1 MIHIKDVAKQTNIT
15 VRTLRYY
22 DQIGLLTAPSKTEG
36 GHRLYSEEELRKLQ
50 FIQFFKGMGYKL
62 LEIKGMLSD
71 PNWNWLVSLKS
82 QYAYILEEQQ
92 RLKSIESS
100 LRELINGIA
109 VEDGNDRIA
118 IQKLIKLSNQNK
130 KRWPT
135 LKENV
140 FNDKELELWN
150 KLPKMNG
157 EDPDSLEWIALIGQI
172 KRYTNDDPASTRVQN
187 IIRRMTEKQSEK
199 FKDEDEFLA
208 KLWNLRKSPQQSE
221 RLGLYPI
228 EKEVLDFLERA
239 FDIYI
244 ASNGTIP
251 SSKEE
256 NREL

>member
-1 MIHIKDVAKQTNIT
+1 VIHIKEVAKQTNIT

-36 GHRLYSEEELRKLQ
+36 GHRLYSEEELRRLQ
-50 FIQFFKGMGYKL
+50 FIQFFKAMGYKL
-62 LEIKGMLSD
+62 VDIKGMLSD
-71 PNWNWLVSLKS
+71 SNWNWSVSLES
-82 QYAYILEEQQ
+82 QLAYILEEQQ

-109 VEDGNDRIA
+109 VEGGNDRIA

-130 KRWPT
+130 KRRPA

-140 FNDKELELWN
+140 FNDKEAELWN

-172 KRYTNDDPASTRVQN
+172 QKYMNDDPASTKVQN
-187 IIRRMTEKQSEK
+187 IIRRMTEKQSEQ
-199 FKDEDEFLA
+199 FKGEDEFVN
-208 KLWNLRKSPQQSE
+208 KLWDLRKCPEQSE

-228 EKEVLDFLERA
+228 EKEVLDFLEQA
-239 FDIYI
+239 FDIYMASSGTI
-244 ASNGTIP
+244 AS
-251 SSKEE
+251 SMEE
-256 NREL
+256 NRER